1 MKKQEMT
8 VTEVIQ
14 EPRVADVAP
23 VVQTTMEQMT
33 TTVISG
39 QVG

>member
-1 MKKQEMT
+1 MKKQEVT
-8 VTEVIQ
+8 VTEVVQ

-23 VVQTTMEQMT
+23 EVRTTMEQM